1 MLVLHGFWAVHEG
14 LCLWAEDSELAVA
27 SASHALRSAR
37 PHPFAVPS
45 STLATLHAGKPAEAV
60 LLLPSARTAP
70 LDSPELVRTVPRP
83 GPRAGPALLPWTVP
97 VVLLNAASALAAIPE
112 RAPDIRYGAS
122 MEYLAAL
129 AGFAAELVA
138 RGRVL
143 PTLDHDG
150 ASAVARWRP
159 VIQGP
164 DVATMH
170 ALAAAMPPVCRALAR
185 KAAPGEAARASAG
198 HVPEAED
205 AHEVMTATLAALVD
219 AAAREALPPGLRLA
233 PPRRGRLPARLPATE
248 AWLAALTGLDGRL
261 DADPAE
267 LSALAQALAP
277 WEDVGTGQTG
287 PARATFR
294 LAEVPTEPD
303 DGLFATLA
311 DELAAAVGGL
321 GGGVG
326 GAPEAAEGG
335 SAAAGG
341 SGVADGGSVRS
352 GSGAVD
358 GGPAGRGSGADAGL
372 ADPGAP
378 GPGAPGEPGWR
389 LEFLLQSVADPSLLI
404 GAEQTWADDG
414 TLSRW
419 LPRPQELLLAELGR
433 ASRVYPELSEGLR
446 QPRPCALALDA
457 DCAYRFLSVAAPA
470 LDEAGF
476 GVLLP
481 SWWNRRR
488 RLGLTASAHTQA
500 DGVVAKPGMFGKDQL
515 VDFRWRLAVG
525 DDTLTEEEIAAL
537 AQTKAPLVRVRGQ
550 WVAVDQDQLR
560 RGLEF
565 LARNQAGQVT
575 AGEILRLA
583 AAHPED
589 SGIPL
594 PVTGVDADSWVGE
607 LLGGSVSQQFRFL
620 PVPAH
625 FRAKLRPYQERGLSW
640 LAFLSA
646 AGLGACLAD
655 DMGLG
660 KTVQL
665 LALEAVQRAENPG
678 GRPTLLLCPMS
689 LVGNWQREAARF
701 APALRVYAHH
711 GRERLREGELA
722 GRLAETDLMVTT
734 YATATRDID
743 ELAGCEWQRVV
754 LDEAQAVKNSRSLA
768 ARAVRRLRAGQRI
781 ALTGTPVEN
790 RLAELWSLMDF
801 LNPGLLGPSEQF
813 RARYAIPV
821 ERHGQTEPAERLRAI
836 TRPYVLRRL
845 KTDPAIISDLPEKI
859 EIKQDCRLTTEQA
872 SLYQSVVDDMLEKIE
887 NSEGIERRGNVLAA
901 MAKLK
906 QVCNHPA
913 LLLHDRS
920 AVGARSGK
928 VIRLEEICEEILA
941 EGDKALL
948 FTQFTEFAAMLLPHL
963 AARFG
968 TDIAYLH
975 GGTSKKRRDDLVTSF
990 QSGDGPPLFLLSL
1003 RAGGTGLNL
1012 TAANHVIH
1020 LDRWWNPAVENQATD
1035 RAFRIGQKRNVQ
1047 VRKFICTGTLE
1058 EKIDEMIEEK
1068 KALANLVI
1076 SDGEG
1081 WLTELSTGELRR
1093 VFELSAEAVGE

>member
-1 MLVLHGFWAVHEG
+1 MLVLHGFWATRDG
-14 LCLWAEDSELAVA
+14 LCLWAEDSELPVT
-27 SASHALRSAR
+27 STSHALRSAR
-37 PHPFAVPS
+37 PHPFAAPASVLTS
-45 STLATLHAGKPAEAV
+45 LHAGKPAEAD
-60 LLLPSARTAP
+60 LLLPSLRMAP
-70 LDSPELVRTVPRP
+70 LDSPELIRTTPRP
-83 GPRAGPALLPWTVP
+83 AARSEPALLPWTVP
-97 VVLLNAASALAAIPE
+97 VVMLYAAPALAAIPE
-112 RAPDIRYGAS
+112 RAPGVRYGAS
-122 MEYLAAL
+122 MDYLAGL
-129 AGFAAELVA
+129 AAFATELVA

-150 ASAVARWRP
+150 AGAVARWRP

-164 DVATMH
+164 DVAAMH
-170 ALAAAMPPVCRALAR
+170 ALVAAMPPVCRA
-185 KAAPGEAARASAG
+185 APGHAD
-198 HVPEAED
+198 P
-205 AHEVMTATLAALVD
+205 HEVMAAALAALVD
-219 AAAREALPPGLRLA
+219 AAAREALTAGLTLV
-233 PPRRGRLPARLPATE
+233 PPRRGRLPARLPAAE
-248 AWLAALTGLDGRL
+248 AWLTALTGADGRF
-261 DADPAE
+261 DADPGE
-267 LSALAQALAP
+267 LSVLARALAP
-277 WEDVGTGQTG
+277 WEDIGTGKTG

-294 LAEVPTEPD
+294 LAEVTAEPD
-303 DGLFATLA
+303 DTLFGAT
-311 DELAAAVGGL
+311 AAAEPEVPEHDLDEPAAGMPGSPDTDQALVAGAGGALGHEKEPEPAGGMPGGL
-321 GGGVG
+321 DAAQ
-326 GAPEAAEGG
+326 APVAE
-335 SAAAGG
+335 
-341 SGVADGGSVRS
+341 DRSV
-352 GSGAVD
+352 
-358 GGPAGRGSGADAGL
+358 
-372 ADPGAP
+372 PGHDEEP
-378 GPGAPGEPGWR
+378 EPGWR
-389 LEFLLQSVADPSLLI
+389 LEFLLQSIADPSLLI
-404 GAEQTWADDG
+404 PAEQTWADDG

-419 LPRPQELLLAELGR
+419 LPRPQELLLGELGR
-433 ASRVYPELSEGLR
+433 ASRIYPELADGLR
-446 QPRPCALALDA
+446 QAQPCALDLDA
-457 DCAYRFLSVAAPA
+457 EGAYRFLSAVAPA

-481 SWWNRRR
+481 SWWDRRA
-488 RLGLTASAHTQA
+488 RLGLAMSAHTPTE
-500 DGVVAKPGMFGKDQL
+500 GVVAKPGKFGKDQL
-515 VDFRWRLAVG
+515 MDFRWRLAVG
-525 DDTLTEEEIAAL
+525 DETLTEAEIAAL
-537 AQTKAPLVRVRGQ
+537 AQTKAPLVRLRGQ
-550 WVAVDQDQLR
+550 WVAVDPHQLR

-565 LARNQAGQVT
+565 LARNKAGRMS

-589 SGIPL
+589 SATPL
-594 PVTGVDADSWVGE
+594 PVTGIQADGWVGE
-607 LLGGSVSQQFRFL
+607 LLGGSVSDNVRFIPL
-620 PVPAH
+620 PANFH
-625 FRAKLRPYQERGLSW
+625 AKLRPYQERGLSW
-640 LAFLSA
+640 LAFLSSL
-646 AGLGACLAD
+646 GLGACLAD

-665 LALEAVQRAENPG
+665 LALEAVHRAERPDDP
-678 GRPTLLLCPMS
+678 PTLLLCPMS

-722 GRLAETDLMVTT
+722 DRLAQADLMVTT
-734 YATATRDID
+734 YATATRDIE
-743 ELAGCEWQRVV
+743 ELAGYEWRRVV
-754 LDEAQAVKNSRSLA
+754 LDEAQAVKNSLSQA
-768 ARAVRRLRAGQRI
+768 ARAVRRLRAGQRV

-801 LNPGLLGPSEQF
+801 LNPGLLGAADKF
-813 RARYAIPV
+813 RTRYAIPV
-821 ERHGQTEPAERLRAI
+821 ERHGQTEPAERLRTI
-836 TRPYVLRRL
+836 TRPYLLRRL

-859 EIKQDCRLTTEQA
+859 EIKQYCRLTTEQA
-872 SLYQSVVDDMLEKIE
+872 SLYQSVVDDMMEKIE
-887 NSEGIERRGNVLAA
+887 NSQGIERRGNVLAA

-920 AVGARSGK
+920 AVGSRSGK
-928 VIRLEEICEEILA
+928 VIRLEEICEEILS

-975 GGTSKKRRDDLVTSF
+975 GGTSKKRRDELVTRFGSD
-990 QSGDGPPLFLLSL
+990 DGPPLFLLSL

-1081 WLTELSTGELRR
+1081 WLTELSTGELRSM
-1093 VFELSAEAVGE
+1093 FELSAEAVGDQ

>member
-1 MLVLHGFWAVHEG
+1 MLVLHGFWAARDG
-14 LCLWAEDSELAVA
+14 LCLWAEDSALAVT

-37 PHPFAVPS
+37 PHPFAAPS
-45 STLATLHAGKPAEAV
+45 GTLATLHAGKPAEAV
-60 LLLPSARTAP
+60 LLLPSVRTAP
-70 LDSPELVRTVPRP
+70 LDSPELIRTVPRP
-83 GPRAGPALLPWTVP
+83 APRAEPTLLPWTVP
-97 VVLLNAASALAAIPE
+97 VVLLNGTPALAAIPE
-112 RAPDIRYGAS
+112 RAPGIRYGAS
-122 MEYLAAL
+122 MDYLTAL
-129 AGFAAELVA
+129 AGFATELVA

-164 DVATMH
+164 DVVTMH
-170 ALAAAMPPVCRALAR
+170 ALVAVMPPVCRALAR
-185 KAAPGEAARASAG
+185 PAGPAEAARGSAG
-198 HVPEAED
+198 HAPEAGD
-205 AHEVMTATLAALVD
+205 AHEVMTVALAALVD
-219 AAAREALPPGLRLA
+219 AAARDALPVGLRLA
-233 PPRRGRLPARLPATE
+233 PPRRGRLPARLPAAD
-248 AWLAALTGLDGRL
+248 AWLAALTGRDGRL

-294 LAEVPTEPD
+294 LTEIPAEPD
-303 DGLFATLA
+303 DGLFA
-311 DELAAAVGGL
+311 ELAEDEPGE
-321 GGGVG
+321 
-326 GAPEAAEGG
+326 P
-335 SAAAGG
+335 
-341 SGVADGGSVRS
+341 ADGASVKL
-352 GSGAVD
+352 
-358 GGPAGRGSGADAGL
+358 AGH
-372 ADPGAP
+372 
-378 GPGAPGEPGWR
+378 GPGAPAEGAPGESAGAAPAGMAEESAGAAPAGVAGESAAAAASHHDAPGSADGSEPGWR

-404 GAEQTWADDG
+404 GAEQAWADDG
-414 TLSRW
+414 MLSRW

-433 ASRVYPELSEGLR
+433 ASRVYPELADGLR
-446 QPRPCALALDA
+446 QPRPCALDLDA
-457 DCAYRFLSVAAPA
+457 DGAYRFLSAAAPA

-481 SWWNRRR
+481 SWWDRRR

-500 DGVVAKPGMFGKDQL
+500 DGVVDKPGKFGKDQL

-525 DDTLTEEEIAAL
+525 DDTLTDEEIAAL

-550 WVAVDQDQLR
+550 WVAVDPDQLR

-565 LARNQAGQVT
+565 LSRNQAGQVN
-575 AGEILRLA
+575 AGKILRLA

-594 PVTGVDADSWVGE
+594 PVTGVDADGWVGE

-620 PVPAH
+620 PVPAD
-625 FRAKLRPYQERGLSW
+625 FRGTLRPYQERGLSW
-640 LAFLSA
+640 LAFLAA

-665 LALEAVQRAENPG
+665 LALEAVHRAENPG
-678 GRPTLLLCPMS
+678 GPPTLLLCPMS

-743 ELAGCEWQRVV
+743 ELAGCEWRRVV
-754 LDEAQAVKNSRSLA
+754 LDEAQAVKNSRSQA
-768 ARAVRRLRAGQRI
+768 ARAVRRLRADQRI

-801 LNPGLLGPSEQF
+801 LNPGLLGPAEQF
-813 RARYAIPV
+813 RTRYAIPV
-821 ERHGQTEPAERLRAI
+821 ERHGQAEPAERLRAI

-859 EIKQDCRLTTEQA
+859 EIKQYCRLTTEQA

-887 NSEGIERRGNVLAA
+887 NTEGIERRGNVLAA

-920 AVGARSGK
+920 AVGTRSGK

-975 GGTSKKRRDDLVTSF
+975 GGTSRKRRDDLVTRF
-990 QSGDGPPLFLLSL
+990 GSGDGPPLFLLSL

-1081 WLTELSTGELRR
+1081 WLTELSSGELRQ
-1093 VFELSAEAVGE
+1093 VFELSAEAVGD